1 MSFGRFG
8 QGALLAEGPGMVGDF
23 VDDIRNDLQAQA
35 GTFATSMANSAY
47 DQVLTRFH
55 QDKDQLVADVV
66 AAAKPRVLE
75 ILDDADTKAR
85 IGQAQASFRNSLIV
99 GAFATALLT
108 SFGTFALIRT
118 IK

>member
-1 MSFGRFG
+1 MSFGTFG
-8 QGALLAEGPGMVGDF
+8 QGARAEGPGMLGDF
-23 VDDIRNDLQAQA
+23 VDDIRNDLQANAQ
-35 GTFATSMANSAY
+35 TFATSMANSAY
-47 DQVLTRFH
+47 DQVMQRFNAE
-55 QDKDQLVADVV
+55 KDEIVGGVIAS
-66 AAAKPRVLE
+66 AKPRVLE

-99 GAFATALLT
+99 GAFATAILT